1 MAAILN
7 ENLKLIFLDWF
18 NDFSNSNEIMRNIEK
33 LDINIKT
40 WYIFFLNFR
49 DECATKKRIRN
60 ESFRSVIYLCSSK
73 IHKWVRKAVYIVH
86 IATTQFEFI
95 FCSKRNLTKKFNQK
109 LSKLTLFDKNFIYSY
124 FDQMFLKNRSFT
136 K

>member
-18 NDFSNSNEIMRNIEK
+18 NDFSNSSEIMRNIEK
-33 LDINIKT
+33 LDINI
-40 WYIFFLNFR
+40 YIFKFSWWMCN
-49 DECATKKRIRN
+49 EKKDKERIV
-60 ESFRSVIYLCSSK
+60 SLVIYLCSSK

>member
-1 MAAILN
+1 MCN
-7 ENLKLIFLDWF
+7 E
-18 NDFSNSNEIMRNIEK
+18 
-33 LDINIKT
+33 
-40 WYIFFLNFR
+40 
-49 DECATKKRIRN
+49 KKDKERIV
-60 ESFRSVIYLCSSK
+60 SLVIYLCSSK

-109 LSKLTLFDKNFIYSY
+109 LSKLILFDKNFIYSY